1 MLSII
6 NICCII
12 YMEWG
17 YCQEV
22 CRILISL
29 EYLSLLI
36 VKGFFLLVQLLF

>member
-12 YMEWG
+12 YMECG

-22 CRILISL
+22 YRILISL
-29 EYLSLLI
+29 EYLRLLI
-36 VKGFFLLVQLLF
+36 VKGFFLLV